1 MVVYFYICLTE
12 NATYGNTS
20 FGVPTDACPIYEH
33 RRRRWISTK
42 YTARNKSSVILSKQ
56 AFQQKDGDVDI
67 QHALDN
73 LPQCVGNVSKSYAD
87 IVRGTTRQSSR
98 MTEVVRQS
106 PVNGKMEATTMRGS
120 YLSLLCAN

>member
-42 YTARNKSSVILSKQ
+42 YTARNKSSVILSKP

-73 LPQCVGNVSKSYAD
+73 LPQWPTKTWSPITRDDVLDSIARLNV
-87 IVRGTTRQSSR
+87 
-98 MTEVVRQS
+98 
-106 PVNGKMEATTMRGS
+106 
-120 YLSLLCAN
+120 